1 MRKLFCNT
9 GVAGEPINWLLL
21 SQQTVNG
28 MTKSVYE
35 APSKFFHRTYHMET
49 IESDTRD
56 AQHLSFL

>member
-9 GVAGEPINWLLL
+9 GVAGEPVNWLLL

-28 MTKSVYE
+28 ITKSVYE

-49 IESDTRD
+49 IESNTLD
-56 AQHLSFL
+56 A